1 MYQRFSTSK
10 IKREIPKLNFLPIY
24 WGSYLRKHVEASWKE
39 FLVLSI
45 AILIAFHR
53 KVFALKRKVF
63 QKRMWNTTFIQQL
76 SSDLYTKFEEI
87 SVIDRIICDL
97 INLLD
102 IFYENNLKTLYF
114 SYIYFIALQ
123 SEDNWQTV

>member
-1 MYQRFSTSK
+1 MYQRLSESK
-10 IKREIPKLNFLPIY
+10 IKEEIPKLIFLPIY

-87 SVIDRIICDL
+87 SVINRIICDL

-102 IFYENNLKTLYF
+102 IFYESNLKTLYF

>member
-10 IKREIPKLNFLPIY
+10 IKREIPKLIFLPIY

-87 SVIDRIICDL
+87 SVINRIICDL

>member
-1 MYQRFSTSK
+1 MYQRLSESK
-10 IKREIPKLNFLPIY
+10 IKEEIPKLIFLPIY

-45 AILIAFHR
+45 TILIAFHR

-87 SVIDRIICDL
+87 SVINRIICDL

-114 SYIYFIALQ
+114 SYIYFTALQ
-123 SEDNWQTV
+123 SEKNWQTV

>member
-10 IKREIPKLNFLPIY
+10 IKREIPKLIFLPIY

-53 KVFALKRKVF
+53 KVFAFKRKVF

-87 SVIDRIICDL
+87 SVINRIICDL

>member
-1 MYQRFSTSK
+1 MYQRLSESK
-10 IKREIPKLNFLPIY
+10 IKEEIPKLIFLPIY

-39 FLVLSI
+39 FVVLSI

-87 SVIDRIICDL
+87 SVINRIICDL

-114 SYIYFIALQ
+114 SYIYFTALQ
-123 SEDNWQTV
+123 SEENWQTV

>member
-10 IKREIPKLNFLPIY
+10 IKREIPKLIFLPIY

-39 FLVLSI
+39 FLVRSV

-87 SVIDRIICDL
+87 SVINRIICDL